1 MIGYTLGSRAGR
13 EAPLAQQLA
22 EPRAPRVAH
31 PESPRPRPPPP
42 SPPSGVRCDVSEPS
56 LCLAMDVDAL
66 RLENEMMTRAN
77 TDTCRRKIKD
87 TAQFLRHGFRR
98 HFPRHEFAERSCP
111 VRRPPRTT
119 PQRQPRLAA
128 TASSLHRVAII
139 GHGHWLR
146 WEHPTACIASF
157 RRITWR
163 LTGAVQRPLGE
174 RSGGQQ
180 WPGGRRRQQH
190 HVHPRPA
197 QRAAARAGASTR
209 RSYARSLQ
217 LRDCVRRPAQRWR
230 LSGERFPSPPGRRE
244 QCGTVRHWHCHA
256 SSH

>member
-1 MIGYTLGSRAGR
+1 MCTRAPRWRSQTMLPAYSPKRKPGVGSSCRTRIRRGASTWARWGLLIVIGYTLGSRAGR

-146 WEHPTACIASF
+146 WEHPPRASQAF
-157 RRITWR
+157 V
-163 LTGAVQRPLGE
+163 GSLG
-174 RSGGQQ
+174 
-180 WPGGRRRQQH
+180 
-190 HVHPRPA
+190 
-197 QRAAARAGASTR
+197 
-209 RSYARSLQ
+209 
-217 LRDCVRRPAQRWR
+217 D
-230 LSGERFPSPPGRRE
+230 
-244 QCGTVRHWHCHA
+244 
-256 SSH
+256 